1 MNSKAL
7 VATLALAALL
17 AACRYEPGAIAT
29 AREVNVWADSD
40 RGVRPPLSHGAKY
53 VEEIRRWQDGRAK
66 GLRRDTGWLTLT
78 GLFWLDEGD
87 NTVGSG
93 AANKVRLPETAPTLV
108 GTLARRGTAV
118 TLTAAP
124 GAMVGVGGNPVGS
137 IEMKADTT
145 GDPTIAE
152 VGSVQF
158 FVIQRGD
165 RVGVRVRDRENPAL
179 QSFRGLEFFPVD
191 EKWRVV
197 ARFEPYEP
205 PKQIPIQNIVGL
217 VEPLPS
223 PGALVF
229 TIDGREYRLD
239 PIIEEEGAT
248 ELFVIFA
255 DATSGSETYG
265 AGRYTYVEPPGPDG
279 TTILDF
285 NKAYNPPCAFTD
297 FATCPLPPRQNK
309 LPIRIEAG
317 EKAYHH

>member
-40 RGVRPPLSHGAKY
+40 RGVRPPLSRGAKY
-53 VEEIRRWQDGRAK
+53 VDEVRQWQAGRAK

-87 NTVGSG
+87 NPVGSG
-93 AANKVRLPETAPTLV
+93 PANKVRLPEKAPETV
-108 GTLARRGTAV
+108 GTLARRGSAV
-118 TLTAAP
+118 TLTTAP
-124 GAMVGVGGNPVGS
+124 GAMVSVGGNPVGS

-152 VGSVQF
+152 VGPVQF

-179 QSFRGLEFFPVD
+179 GAFRGLDYFPVD

-205 PKQIPIQNIVGL
+205 PKEIPIQNIVGI

-229 TIDGREYRLD
+229 EIDGTEYRLD
-239 PIIEEEGAT
+239 PIMEEEGAT

-255 DATSGSETYG
+255 DATSGAETYG